1 MAHELRNPLGA
12 VANSIAVI
20 QQRCSR
26 MGIDLNT
33 TVSRADRSIKRC
45 DAIITELLDFA
56 RAKGLQPKNIDLDD
70 WLRGVIDEFQT
81 ADGITINCNL
91 QIGGAVIP
99 FDANLLR
106 RAVINLLD
114 NACQAMSS
122 QSDNGTMAQDGT
134 LSIAIRLSGDRAEFE
149 ITDTGCGIPEE
160 HFSKILEPL
169 FSTKSFGT
177 GLGLPTVK
185 RIMEDHNGDLEI
197 SDRNDRGARAVLWL
211 PLVFGEE

>member
-1 MAHELRNPLGA
+1 MRSDAFGAFTIYKPFSTNPYRWGA
-12 VANSIAVI
+12 CEDVWVSIA
-20 QQRCSR
+20 
-26 MGIDLNT
+26 T
-33 TVSRADRSIKRC
+33 
-45 DAIITELLDFA
+45 
-56 RAKGLQPKNIDLDD
+56 
-70 WLRGVIDEFQT
+70 
-81 ADGITINCNL
+81 
-91 QIGGAVIP
+91 
-99 FDANLLR
+99 
-106 RAVINLLD
+106 
-114 NACQAMSS
+114 
-122 QSDNGTMAQDGT
+122 
-134 LSIAIRLSGDRAEFE
+134 RLSGDRAEIE